1 MSLQP
6 DSEVRL
12 SQGRAECIAG
22 SSAATARHSVTIR
35 YIAGEGNKILG
46 KGDNKEERR
55 ERKADVLTKVIV
67 LTLLPRFHQKCNKL

>member
-1 MSLQP
+1 MQQQLGTQS
-6 DSEVRL
+6 
-12 SQGRAECIAG
+12 
-22 SSAATARHSVTIR
+22 TTR

-46 KGDNKEERR
+46 SKGENKEERR